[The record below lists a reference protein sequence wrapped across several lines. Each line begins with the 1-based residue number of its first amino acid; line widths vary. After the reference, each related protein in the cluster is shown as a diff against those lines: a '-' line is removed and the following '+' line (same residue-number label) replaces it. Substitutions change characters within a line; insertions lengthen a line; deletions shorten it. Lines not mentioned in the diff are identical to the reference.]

1 MTFSLDLFTSM
12 GRSSVGVGRLGF
24 GFWLA
29 EAAGETESLEG
40 GRDEVEEE
48 GVTGRAAVGLV

>member
-1 MTFSLDLFTSM
+1 M
-12 GRSSVGVGRLGF
+12 GRSSVGVGGLGF

-29 EAAGETESLEG
+29 KAAGETESLEG

-48 GVTGRAAVGLV
+48 EGVTGRAAVGLV

>member
-1 MTFSLDLFTSM
+1 MTFSLDLFTST
-12 GRSSVGVGRLGF
+12 GRSSVGVGGF
-24 GFWLA
+24 GLA
-29 EAAGETESLEG
+29 EVAGETESLEG